1 MIDKRI
7 ISWFQEE
14 IKKEISDILENRDAP
29 TMALSLMDEDGIVWI
44 EGFKQTTIEP
54 FKDGEDHLIQY
65 SIHREEAFTD
75 DFPFSIS
82 ITVIN

>member
-1 MIDKRI
+1 MIDKKI

-29 TMALSLMDEDGIVWI
+29 TMALSLMDEEGIVWV
-44 EGFKQTTIEP
+44 EGFKQTKIEP
-54 FKDGEDHLIQY
+54 FNDEEDYLIQY
-65 SIHREEAFTD
+65 SIHREEAFAN

>member
-14 IKKEISDILENRDAP
+14 IKKEISEILENRDAP
-29 TMALSLMDEDGIVWI
+29 TMALSLMDEDGIVWV
-44 EGFKQTTIEP
+44 EGFKQTKIEP
-54 FKDGEDHLIQY
+54 FNDEKDHLIQY

-82 ITVIN
+82 ITVID